1 MTNPNPIALLGTCDN
16 EMAQQL
22 SAVISCSGRQCEFL
36 LARNLT
42 QLRAHLT
49 LSLPVVILLDESTL
63 RESGLE
69 ATARQLADFAPV
81 IVLAGAGQHKEL
93 SSLVAQ
99 GDVEFVTRVGD
110 FVQLAASLMERRMR
124 WAERSESAPVPAWMP
139 MPQDFGEIL
148 RHEINNPLTGV
159 LGNAELLLSHRE
171 HLSPLEIQRL
181 ETIVD
186 LAVRLRET
194 IRRLSNTW
202 PGENR
207 QLHAS

>member
-1 MTNPNPIALLGTCDN
+1 
-16 EMAQQL
+16 
-22 SAVISCSGRQCEFL
+22 
-36 LARNLT
+36 NLT

-49 LSLPVVILLDESTL
+49 LSVPVVILLDESTL

-69 ATARQLADFAPV
+69 ATARQLANFAPV

-99 GDVEFVTRVGD
+99 GDVEFVARVGD
-110 FVQLAASLMERRMR
+110 YVQLAASLMERRMR
-124 WAERSESAPVPAWMP
+124 WAERSDSTLVQAWVS

-171 HLSPLEIQRL
+171 HLSAVEIQRL

-194 IRRLSNTW
+194 IRRLSNAW
-202 PGENR
+202 SGENG
-207 QLHAS
+207 QLRAS